1 MEITLP
7 LTQEQIKLVNRLTIL
22 QVVQRF
28 GEISKSEIARYTSLS
43 PATVS
48 ILSEKLISDG
58 LLIEKGIGESTGGRR
73 PAVLTLDR
81 EHHFLIGIFISKY
94 GISSCATTLSG
105 EIIEEDDLSLYSDR
119 PVGRI
124 LDNAERVVQ
133 SIIKTQ
139 GEKFCLGIGFSF
151 EAEPFGPDS
160 FLLSGNHLIKKSE
173 WIDHMKRYTSSE
185 IIMETKANAIAISET
200 IYGRAKE
207 AVSFFVLDIAEQ
219 ISSAHYYKDGV
230 VRGFNQGAGSLAH
243 VRVSNRGLKCK
254 CGKTGCFNAVAST
267 IGIEERF
274 MLKLREGG
282 QSQLVEDLKGDLT
295 SITAKQIYD
304 YAVTGDRLS
313 LGVIR
318 ETGGYIGTVLSY
330 VVNTINPEMMLI
342 TGMYN
347 ANSIMN
353 REINKVLNKLSAHR
367 NLNRVYVGEGMMY
380 KFTPALGAA
389 ALISHHYLRLNFRAG
404 E

>member
-1 MEITLP
+1 LDITLP

-28 GEISKSEIARYTSLS
+28 GEIPKSEIARYTGLS
-43 PATVS
+43 PATIS
-48 ILSEKLISDG
+48 ILSESLISEG
-58 LLIEKGIGESTGGRR
+58 LLVGRGVAESTGGRR
-73 PAVLTLDR
+73 PTVLALD
-81 EHHFLIGIFISKY
+81 ETKHYMIGMFISKY

-105 EIIEEDDLSLYSDR
+105 TILEEDDLSLFSDR

-124 LDNAERVVQ
+124 LDNVERVIQ
-133 SIIKTQ
+133 AIKKSQ
-139 GEKFCLGIGFSF
+139 GNKQCLGIGFSF

-160 FLLSGNHLIKKSE
+160 FIMSGNHLIKKSE
-173 WIDHMKRYTSSE
+173 WIERMKVSENSE
-185 IIMETKANAIAISET
+185 IIMETKANAIAVSEKL
-200 IYGRAKE
+200 YGRAKE

-219 ISSAHYYKDGV
+219 ISSAHYYQDGI

-243 VRVSNRGLKCK
+243 VRVSNRSLKCK

-267 IGIEERF
+267 LGIEERF
-274 MLKLREGG
+274 MQKLKDGSV
-282 QSQLVEDLKGDLT
+282 SQLVDDLRGDLT
-295 SITAKQIYD
+295 SISAKQIYD
-304 YAVTGDRLS
+304 YAVAGDRLS
-313 LGVIR
+313 LSVIR

-380 KFTPALGAA
+380 KYTPALGAA
-389 ALISHHYLRLNFRAG
+389 ALIAHHHLRLNFKAG
-404 E
+404 G